1 MERLQTEHA
10 QEKETNQTEKA
21 EEERK
26 IMESEKQ
33 LRRVDGGRVEKEI
46 KIVENE
52 KEMKRVEGVQ
62 TEELRNQAMQR
73 ILLNDGNYVA
83 DRCLTYKSSAQWDRK
98 CSARYW
104 SEIHEIIESE
114 KQIEATSRSLLQ
126 APPPLPMLGHLLG
139 AALDLKVPVDDIM
152 WNISMYS

>member
-1 MERLQTEHA
+1 
-10 QEKETNQTEKA
+10 
-21 EEERK
+21 
-26 IMESEKQ
+26 MESEKQ

-52 KEMKRVEGVQ
+52 KEMKRVQGVL

-83 DRCLTYKSSAQWDRK
+83 DRCLTYKPSAQWDRK
-98 CSARYW
+98 YSARYW
-104 SEIHEIIESE
+104 WEIHEIIESE

-126 APPPLPMLGHLLG
+126 APP
-139 AALDLKVPVDDIM
+139 
-152 WNISMYS
+152 